1 MEIGELR
8 SELAEARAVA
18 NRSAAELDQSAAA
31 AGAVEA
37 EARAEGAGLRHCLR
51 VAEDTARR
59 NAEEARE
66 WELRHNEL
74 DLKHAT
80 QERAREAAEKRLAA
94 VESEREALA
103 LQLKESEAARRAAVE
118 MEGATAEQLSA
129 AGRESREREQEVS
142 ATLQRELAE
151 VRAAAALAKQQRDNA
166 RAQLERAEA
175 AAAAA
180 KDRALQED
188 EAQVTELSTRV
199 QQLHDELRVARQA
212 AEGTMES
219 SAVVAS
225 AEAAMESWRRRA
237 MEAEANES
245 IAKSKLTQLGSE
257 ATTTRLN
264 GEQHLAEVRRD
275 GSAPTLARQSGT
287 RAPEHKLMARCGQ
300 AEEEAAMWQ
309 ERAEAAAEE
318 AAATRSELLA
328 LGSELGNLQRLHSQ
342 EVSALAQPQQ
352 LHLAAD

>member
-18 NRSAAELDQSAAA
+18 NRSVAELDQSAAA

-129 AGRESREREQEVS
+129 AGRESREREQETS
-142 ATLQRELAE
+142 AKLQRELAE

-219 SAVVAS
+219 SAVAAS

-275 GSAPTLARQSGT
+275 GSAPTLARRFGT
-287 RAPEHKLMARCGQ
+287 RAPEHELMRCGQ

>member
-1 MEIGELR
+1 MGLCLQSSTLEIGELR

-264 GEQHLAEVRRD
+264 GEQHLAEVRR
-275 GSAPTLARQSGT
+275 ARVRWLCSNSCSPVWDSRT
-287 RAPEHKLMARCGQ
+287 
-300 AEEEAAMWQ
+300 
-309 ERAEAAAEE
+309 
-318 AAATRSELLA
+318 
-328 LGSELGNLQRLHSQ
+328 
-342 EVSALAQPQQ
+342 
-352 LHLAAD
+352 

>member
-1 MEIGELR
+1 M
-8 SELAEARAVA
+8 
-18 NRSAAELDQSAAA
+18 
-31 AGAVEA
+31 
-37 EARAEGAGLRHCLR
+37 
-51 VAEDTARR
+51 
-59 NAEEARE
+59 
-66 WELRHNEL
+66 
-74 DLKHAT
+74 
-80 QERAREAAEKRLAA
+80 
-94 VESEREALA
+94 
-103 LQLKESEAARRAAVE
+103 
-118 MEGATAEQLSA
+118 
-129 AGRESREREQEVS
+129 S

-212 AEGTMES
+212 AEGSMES

-264 GEQHLAEVRRD
+264 GEQHLAEVRR
-275 GSAPTLARQSGT
+275 ARVRWLCSNSCSPVWDSRT
-287 RAPEHKLMARCGQ
+287 
-300 AEEEAAMWQ
+300 
-309 ERAEAAAEE
+309 
-318 AAATRSELLA
+318 
-328 LGSELGNLQRLHSQ
+328 
-342 EVSALAQPQQ
+342 
-352 LHLAAD
+352 